1 MPREPCR
8 EDLRHAVTPFPH
20 CAADNVPASIADLR
34 NVAVSVSVGKNTA
47 ETARA
52 QMEKYAKFCTSPI
65 NLALTLLAPTFGER
79 LAPEQR
85 PWKFH
90 CIVDCA
96 PLWILLSKTSAVF
109 ALEQTTEYHSAI
121 SKIAGSRLSI

>member
-65 NLALTLLAPTFGER
+65 NLALTLLAPTFGAR

-90 CIVDCA
+90 CIVD
-96 PLWILLSKTSAVF
+96 SAVENLGRLCSRANNGVSF
-109 ALEQTTEYHSAI
+109 RDIKESWI
-121 SKIAGSRLSI
+121 STLDLR